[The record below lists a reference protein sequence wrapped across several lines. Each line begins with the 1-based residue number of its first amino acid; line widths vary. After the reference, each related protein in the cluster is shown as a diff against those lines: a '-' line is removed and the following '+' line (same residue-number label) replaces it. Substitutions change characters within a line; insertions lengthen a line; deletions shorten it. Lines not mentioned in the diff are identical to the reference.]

1 MRGLKWTRRTTRKIA
16 RELKGMGIPV
26 SASTVRRLLKQMDY
40 SLRVNV
46 KRIESGIKN
55 PPNRQDRNRQ
65 FLYIAQQR
73 ERVAQVGNPIVS
85 VDSKKRE
92 MIGQFK
98 NPGRCWVREP
108 IPVNDHDFLSDAV
121 GIGLPYSLYDME
133 RNEGT
138 VYLGTSHDTPA
149 FAADAITAW
158 WQRWGRSQYPKATEL
173 LILADCGGSNSCRS
187 RVWKWQLQNQLSN
200 RFLLPVTVCHYP
212 PGASKWNP
220 VEHRLL
226 SEISKNWQGKPLNSY
241 ETALNYIRRTET
253 TTGLRVHAYLV
264 RKHYENGQRVSEK
277 DFRNIAIT
285 KHRTFMVLAFELT
298 GGNV

>member
-121 GIGLPYSLYDME
+121 G
-133 RNEGT
+133 
-138 VYLGTSHDTPA
+138 
-149 FAADAITAW
+149 
-158 WQRWGRSQYPKATEL
+158 
-173 LILADCGGSNSCRS
+173 
-187 RVWKWQLQNQLSN
+187 
-200 RFLLPVTVCHYP
+200 
-212 PGASKWNP
+212 
-220 VEHRLL
+220 
-226 SEISKNWQGKPLNSY
+226 
-241 ETALNYIRRTET
+241 
-253 TTGLRVHAYLV
+253 
-264 RKHYENGQRVSEK
+264 
-277 DFRNIAIT
+277 
-285 KHRTFMVLAFELT
+285 
-298 GGNV
+298 